1 MNRKEKTIKQLQAE
15 CKKRKIGFMTSWT
28 KLALIKRLDDEDKR
42 EKSLNELKKEVKDK
56 SEQLESLDPKVVQQ
70 NAIKKLAAEKRNEL
84 SALEKEWDVL
94 TKKQDSHY
102 NEAAR
107 IGDRKK
113 IIHDLKRNL
122 EVFLESLK

>member
-1 MNRKEKTIKQLQAE
+1 MNRKDKTVKQLQAE

-42 EKSLNELKKEVKDK
+42 EESLNELKKEVKAK
-56 SEQLESLDPKVVQQ
+56 SKKLEALNPHVVQQ
-70 NAIKKLAAEKRNEL
+70 NAIDELAAKKRNEL
-84 SALEKEWDVL
+84 ATLEKEWDVL
-94 TKKQDSHY
+94 TKKQDAHY

-122 EVFLESLK
+122 EVFLESL